1 MHCSSRVLFKDCG
14 FIVTE
19 NVYVPAEDSF
29 LFADNLC
36 PGKSDSVVDMGT
48 GCGILGIIA
57 AKKAAQVLAVD
68 VNPYA
73 VQCAR
78 KNAVLNGVADKMFFI
93 RGDLF
98 SALSAG
104 RKFSLILFNAPY
116 LPVENGDRSWLGSA
130 WSGGAS
136 GRELSDRFIAE
147 ASEHLDPTGE
157 VLLMQSS
164 LSGIEETMRS
174 FSRKGLNA
182 RVVASR
188 HLPFFETILLISAR
202 SRERSDQ

>member
-48 GCGILGIIA
+48 GCGILGIIV
-57 AKKAAQVLAVD
+57 AKKAAEVFAVD

-188 HLPFFETILLISAR
+188 HLPFFETIVLISAR
-202 SRERSDQ
+202 SRERSYQ